1 MNKTLNIH
9 KKDPDNSRLAQRI
22 SKGKENSLKINL
34 GSGTDLKP
42 GYVNV
47 DIVKIKGIGKVH
59 DLNKYP
65 YPFKANE
72 AEEIIAEHI
81 IEHLNN
87 PLEFLEEAY
96 RILKSKGILKIETPH
111 HASGNAYADLTHK
124 NFFNLQAFKNIT
136 QNKSQISNEEVK
148 IKKFNFR
155 IKKAKM
161 GLERFKFLEPIIN
174 KFNKAYD
181 YGFCYLLRPGSI
193 FLELEAI
200 K

>member
-1 MNKTLNIH
+1 M
-9 KKDPDNSRLAQRI
+9 R
-22 SKGKENSLKINL
+22 INL

-47 DIVKIKGIGKVH
+47 DIVKVKGIDKVH

-65 YPFKANE
+65 YPFKPNS
-72 AEEIIAEHI
+72 AEEIICEHI
-81 IEHLNN
+81 IEHLND
-87 PLEFLEEAY
+87 PVKFLEECH

-136 QNKSQISNEEVK
+136 QNKSQITNEEVK
-148 IKKFNFR
+148 IKKFNFK
-155 IKKAKM
+155 IKKAKI

-174 KFNKAYD
+174 RFNKAYD
-181 YGFCYLLRPGSI
+181 YGLCYLLRPTSLFI
-193 FLELEAI
+193 ELAAI
-200 K
+200 KN